1 MSAVWEY
8 RELRFTREVHR
19 SEVRAYLTS
28 IAEVERWEIDRVRI
42 TNDGR
47 RWIRLRRKTYL
58 VSKTA

>member
-8 RELRFTREVHR
+8 RELRFARETKR
-19 SEVRAYLTS
+19 SEVRAYLTAV
-28 IAEVERWEIDRVRI
+28 AEVECWEIDRIRI

>member
-8 RELRFTREVHR
+8 RELRFARETKR
-19 SEVRAYLTS
+19 SEVRAYLTAV
-28 IAEVERWEIDRVRI
+28 AEVERWEIDRIRI